1 MFLLFHLIKINFV
14 KPEACTIIFSTVSP
28 VFPFMKQRNKKIKI
42 VYVAT
47 QLINVSQFIKISV
60 LDVSKK
66 KFFYFPRRKM
76 STAYFF
82 IFPPFLPPCKTVNL
96 RRKIHLANGNFG
108 QTSLKGA
115 SSMSF
120 RRLRH
125 LLAFFVRA
133 PLPRRLLL

>member
-66 KFFYFPRRKM
+66 NP
-76 STAYFF
+76 F
-82 IFPPFLPPCKTVNL
+82 IFPEEK
-96 RRKIHLANGNFG
+96 
-108 QTSLKGA
+108 
-115 SSMSF
+115 
-120 RRLRH
+120 
-125 LLAFFVRA
+125 
-133 PLPRRLLL
+133 